1 VTNVRVIPAHP
12 STALSARAGIYCV
25 AWISIAWLCGA
36 GQTFA
41 MIPAASFYVGG
52 GADYTA
58 VNSRTDTGAFAS
70 LGILTRGG
78 YLNLDLGKKLDS
90 NAVRGELEIAK
101 LFPLYDFSRAIMV
114 MPTAHAGVSVSH
126 YSGVY
131 AGVGLALYPLVW
143 ISYSVYYY
151 PAGNSYLGRE
161 VAENTLRLR
170 AVWPLSG

>member
-1 VTNVRVIPAHP
+1 
-12 STALSARAGIYCV
+12 
-25 AWISIAWLCGA
+25 
-36 GQTFA
+36 
-41 MIPAASFYVGG
+41 MIPAASVYIGG

-101 LFPLYDFSRAIMV
+101 LFPLGDFSRAIMV
-114 MPTAHAGVSVSH
+114 VPSAHAGVSVSH
-126 YSGVY
+126 YSGIY
-131 AGVGLALYPLVW
+131 AGLGLSLYPIVW

-161 VAENTLRLR
+161 VAENTVRLR

>member
-1 VTNVRVIPAHP
+1 
-12 STALSARAGIYCV
+12 
-25 AWISIAWLCGA
+25 
-36 GQTFA
+36 
-41 MIPAASFYVGG
+41 MIPAASVYIGG

-70 LGILTRGG
+70 LGFLTRGG
-78 YLNLDLGKKLDS
+78 YMNLDLGKKLDS

-101 LFPLYDFSRAIMV
+101 LFPLGDFSRPIMV
-114 MPTAHAGVSVSH
+114 VPSAHAGVSVSQ

-131 AGVGLALYPLVW
+131 AGLGLSLYPIVW

-151 PAGNSYLGRE
+151 PAGNSYLDRE
-161 VAENTLRLR
+161 VAENTMRLR